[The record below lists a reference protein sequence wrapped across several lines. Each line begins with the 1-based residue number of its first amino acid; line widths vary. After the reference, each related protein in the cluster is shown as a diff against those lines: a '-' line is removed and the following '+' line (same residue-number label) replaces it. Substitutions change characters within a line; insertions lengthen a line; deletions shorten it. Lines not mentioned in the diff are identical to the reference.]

1 MLSDVEGTDTDRA
14 TLAGLAAALGRDE
27 LRVLVLIA
35 ERLAAGQRTYGRLD
49 LAADARDWRR
59 EALEEAADGLV
70 YVACGLVKAAPAGGA
85 GSETRQRA
93 AGEVKP

>member
-14 TLAGLAAALGRDE
+14 TLAGLAA
-27 LRVLVLIA
+27 
-35 ERLAAGQRTYGRLD
+35 
-49 LAADARDWRR
+49 DARDWRR
-59 EALEEAADGLV
+59 EALEEVADGLV

-93 AGEVKP
+93 AEEVRS